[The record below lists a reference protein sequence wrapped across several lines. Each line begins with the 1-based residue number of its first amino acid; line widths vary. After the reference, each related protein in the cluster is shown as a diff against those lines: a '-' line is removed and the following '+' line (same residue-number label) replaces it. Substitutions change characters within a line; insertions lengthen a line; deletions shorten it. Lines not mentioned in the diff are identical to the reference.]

1 MTIKHKLQFIDNFSN
16 AHTFKCADPFSV
28 HKAFVKTNLHDILLS
43 EYSNF
48 FARYDILPGQCVC
61 MKRLKRGKDSDSED
75 NVPKDSVNE
84 ICESDI
90 DIEKDEVSVEMAFNI
105 AEKSLELFDCSPLKN
120 VKSEMTFQTGK
131 RKISSVTSAFTKI
144 ITIALDE
151 PMLDQYTECLNC
163 SRMVELIKEKL
174 SLREDLRSFIC

>member
-1 MTIKHKLQFIDNFSN
+1 MFQ
-16 AHTFKCADPFSV
+16 
-28 HKAFVKTNLHDILLS
+28 
-43 EYSNF
+43 
-48 FARYDILPGQCVC
+48 R
-61 MKRLKRGKDSDSED
+61 R
-75 NVPKDSVNE
+75 VNE

-90 DIEKDEVSVEMAFNI
+90 DIEKDEISVEMAFNI

-120 VKSEMTFQTGK
+120 VKSDRTFQTGK

-174 SLREDLRSFIC
+174 SLREDLTSFIC